1 MPRPSRGNFAFRL
14 QNNLL
19 YRDIIVTPRRRD
31 FYFGSTRRGIDRH
44 GDDGDHSSKVDL
56 YLEYSEFSA
65 LITNHCPCFCCLVVQ
80 NVLHGHLFWVF
91 SRLCA
96 LRWWKRLVVAGTLVV
111 VPITFAQV
119 RFRHELREWG
129 SKQASHPLT
138 VRLLSPS
145 KLNCCHLVRS
155 DDQLIKPDVSERR

>member
-1 MPRPSRGNFAFRL
+1 MLRSSRGNSAFRL

-19 YRDIIVTPRRRD
+19 YRDIIVTLRRRD

-80 NVLHGHLFWVF
+80 NVLHGHLFGF
-91 SRLCA
+91 SGYSHVSAHCAGGKDFTWLELWSSCPSPLPKCDSGTSFESGAPNRQVTLSLC
-96 LRWWKRLVVAGTLVV
+96 
-111 VPITFAQV
+111 
-119 RFRHELREWG
+119 
-129 SKQASHPLT
+129 
-138 VRLLSPS
+138 
-145 KLNCCHLVRS
+145 
-155 DDQLIKPDVSERR
+155 VSYPRRN